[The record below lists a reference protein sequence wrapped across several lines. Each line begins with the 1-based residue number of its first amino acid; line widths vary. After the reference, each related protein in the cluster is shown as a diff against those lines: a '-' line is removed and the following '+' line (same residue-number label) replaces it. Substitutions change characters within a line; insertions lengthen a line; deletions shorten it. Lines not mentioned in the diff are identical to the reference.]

1 MVNWSKPASTHDD
14 PPPFLS
20 IKFKFS
26 NQICQIKFKRETNLV
41 FMVRSRHLASPA
53 RTYAVN
59 DRNTLQRGSMSE
71 RACHVIS
78 LCCGAGY
85 QSRLELVLC
94 ARNETIEVSEGRLL
108 VKASPRHGCIAFGE
122 FYNPTTK
129 LCVFCGSSGVC
140 PRLVVI
146 HVALACFTPR

>member
-1 MVNWSKPASTHDD
+1 M
-14 PPPFLS
+14 LS
-20 IKFKFS
+20 
-26 NQICQIKFKRETNLV
+26 QAETRLPV
-41 FMVRSRHLASPA
+41 KALGRFQVRLAVKLTGYDGPRQDTSRSRPWW
-53 RTYAVN
+53 AVLG
-59 DRNTLQRGSMSE
+59 RRGSTSE

-129 LCVFCGSSGVC
+129 LCGG
-140 PRLVVI
+140 
-146 HVALACFTPR
+146 AAD